1 MNRPLELPAGIT
13 RLARL
18 VCVSLLFHLVLQL
31 ESLDFE
37 LDLHPSVPPS
47 VAQLP
52 RLATLRLGSNTMTQ
66 LPAGAYL
73 SSLQRLDI
81 AYTDI
86 MWVQRPDLLSAY
98 AAAASWQVLMHLFD
112 NPHCF

>member
-1 MNRPLELPAGIT
+1 M
-13 RLARL
+13 
-18 VCVSLLFHLVLQL
+18 
-31 ESLDFE
+31 
-37 LDLHPSVPPS
+37 PPS

-98 AAAASWQVLMHLFD
+98 AAAASWQVLVRLFD